1 SDRGYPPQSRIED
14 FYVIC
19 SKINQKD
26 EAGCDWIGVP
36 PRSGLVQ
43 RKVDT
48 RKNAG
53 KSTFE
58 VYNLKIYM

>member
-43 RKVDT
+43 QLLDGRT
-48 RKNAG
+48 GPYIKNSEARIIFI
-53 KSTFE
+53 T
-58 VYNLKIYM
+58 N